1 MKSREY
7 EYIQTIA
14 NELNITRASERLF
27 VSQPALSRF
36 LKNVENDL
44 GTLLFERIGK
54 RMVLTPAGKVY
65 VERARE
71 IINLDIQMRN
81 TIQEMDKQTDVL
93 SICYPMIRSLLL
105 AKSTLPV
112 FHASYQNVQI
122 MLTIASQR
130 MMQDLLQNGKSQLAL
145 GIVTP
150 EYEKIFSYEKIAL
163 EEMVLVVPK
172 GYSLREKAEVR
183 YDCNYPFIAADFL
196 RQEYFLLP
204 SAILY
209 SGQFAEHYFSDHA
222 IIPNVAMR
230 LNLTGDLY
238 QHVVAGN
245 GIAILPSIPLQSMG
259 LKDKVEYLSL
269 RDRTHAHTVAL
280 LYNKNH
286 VLSQTERALLEIIR
300 RVYCQDFEQS

>member
-44 GTLLFERIGK
+44 GTALFERIGK

-65 VERARE
+65 VEKARE
-71 IINLDIQMRN
+71 IINLDIQMRS
-81 TIQEMDKQTDVL
+81 TIQEMDKQNDVL
-93 SICYPMIRSLLL
+93 SICYPLIRSMLL
-105 AKSTLPV
+105 AKSALPV
-112 FHASYQNVQI
+112 FHASYRNARIV
-122 MLTIASQR
+122 LTIASQR
-130 MMQDLLQNGKSQLAL
+130 MIQDLLQNGKSQLAL

-150 EYEKIFSYEKIAL
+150 EYEKLFSYEKIAQ

-172 GYSLREKAEVR
+172 GHSLREKAEAR
-183 YDCNYPFIAADFL
+183 DDCNYPFIAANLL
-196 RQEYFLLP
+196 RQEYFALP
-204 SAILY
+204 SAILH
-209 SGQFAEHYFSDHA
+209 SGKFAEHYFSEHG

-238 QHVVAGN
+238 QHVLEGN
-245 GIAILPSIPLQSMG
+245 GITILPSIPLQGMG
-259 LKDKVEYLSL
+259 LEDKIEYLSL
-269 RDRTHAHTVAL
+269 QDRNHVHTVAL

-286 VLSQTERALLEIIR
+286 VLSQTECALLEIIR
-300 RVYCQDFEQS
+300 GVYR